1 MYDLLVQAG
10 KDTPVV
16 GNTSGS
22 YVTMKSN
29 QGLVFGAATIL
40 SGRAAQRRVYSPTLI
55 SINPGFSGV
64 FCDQG
69 ESSIHNGSSPIGFD
83 IVIS

>member
-1 MYDLLVQAG
+1 MTGSMGAMYDLLVQAG
-10 KDTPVV
+10 RDSPVV
-16 GNTSGS
+16 GNQDGS

-40 SGRAAQRRVYSPTLI
+40 SGKCGIRERLLPLAEDPA
-55 SINPGFSGV
+55 GFSGV

-69 ESSIHNGSSPIGFD
+69 WSSLFMCLWRPE
-83 IVIS
+83 

>member
-16 GNTSGS
+16 GNQDGS

-40 SGRAAQRRVYSPTLI
+40 SGTYLVAQGLPAMLPNLRPQASREYSVIKVRSFHRLSPSSTLT
-55 SINPGFSGV
+55 
-64 FCDQG
+64 
-69 ESSIHNGSSPIGFD
+69 
-83 IVIS
+83 